1 MNNPPTQAR
10 WMQRPVIMGI
20 VNVTP
25 DSFSDGGRYLDTE
38 AALLHGRELFSQGAS
53 IIDVGGES
61 TRPGAHMVTE
71 DEELRRVLP
80 VVEGLAECGT
90 VSIDTRKARV
100 ARLAVQAGATIV
112 NDVSASLGEV
122 AAELGVGWVAMHAQ
136 GDPETMQRAP
146 KYIDVVDEVYRFLE
160 DRLVEAE
167 RLGLREL
174 YLDPGIG
181 FGKTAEHNLM
191 LLGNLSRFVGLGA
204 PILIGVSRKSFLAN
218 LGRLGPIAKPSER
231 EEQTLAANI
240 WAIAQGARVVRVHEV
255 APLAE
260 YLGLIEAMETA
271 RSTECPI

>member
-1 MNNPPTQAR
+1 MNNPATQAR

>member
-38 AALLHGRELFSQGAS
+38 AALLHGRELFAQGAS

>member
-38 AALLHGRELFSQGAS
+38 AALLHGRELFAQGAS

-90 VSIDTRKARV
+90 VSSDTRKARV

>member
-1 MNNPPTQAR
+1 MNNPATQAR

-38 AALLHGRELFSQGAS
+38 AALLHGRELFAQGAS

>member
-1 MNNPPTQAR
+1 MNNPATQAR

-38 AALLHGRELFSQGAS
+38 AALLHGRELFAQGAS
-53 IIDVGGES
+53 IVDVGGES

>member
-1 MNNPPTQAR
+1 
-10 WMQRPVIMGI
+10 MGI

-38 AALLHGRELFSQGAS
+38 AALLHGRELFAQGAS